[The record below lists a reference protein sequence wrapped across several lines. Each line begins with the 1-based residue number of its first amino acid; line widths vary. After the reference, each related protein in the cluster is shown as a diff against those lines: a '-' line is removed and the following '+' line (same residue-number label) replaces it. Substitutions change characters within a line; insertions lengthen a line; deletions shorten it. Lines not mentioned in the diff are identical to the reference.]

1 MGLWIR
7 AVWLIG
13 TLPSCVAVLRLM
25 AGVWVGC
32 KTYRK
37 GKGRDEGKGKE
48 NRVEDR
54 ETEQLVRY
62 LLHRHEDLTSDP
74 SVQLQ
79 N

>member
-1 MGLWIR
+1 
-7 AVWLIG
+7 
-13 TLPSCVAVLRLM
+13 M